1 MKLIFLYGPPA
12 AGKLTVATE
21 LAAITGYKLVDNHK
35 ATDFLEEVF
44 PRSDAR
50 LHPWRSKLGR
60 KIRIDLVSAAAEA
73 DVDLI
78 ITFAPLSTG
87 MFDFMR
93 EIASAVAGGGGELC
107 MVQLLPSREVLEAR
121 VRSESR
127 QGVKVDTVES
137 WHELTDNN
145 EGAFATFPDR
155 DHLVLDN
162 STLSPQQAAQ
172 AIADHYRLQ

>member
-1 MKLIFLYGPPA
+1 MKLIFVYGPPA

-21 LAAITGYKLVDNHK
+21 LANMTGYKLVDNHK

-73 DVDLI
+73 DVNLI
-78 ITFAPLSTG
+78 ITFAPLSDG
-87 MFDFMR
+87 MFDFIR
-93 EIASAVAGGGGELC
+93 DITDAVATNGGELC
-107 MVQLLPSREVLEAR
+107 MVQLLPSRDVLEAR
-121 VRSESR
+121 VLSESR
-127 QGVKVDTVES
+127 KGVKIDTTKR

-145 EGAFATFPDR
+145 EGAFATFPGHE
-155 DHLVLDN
+155 HLVLDN
-162 STLSPQQAAQ
+162 SVLTPQQAAQ
-172 AIADHYRLQ
+172 AIIGHYKL

>member
-1 MKLIFLYGPPA
+1 MKLIFIYGPPA

-60 KIRIDLVSAAAEA
+60 KIRIDLVEAAAEA
-73 DVDLI
+73 DINLI
-78 ITFAPLSTG
+78 ITFAPLSAG

-93 EIASAVAGGGGELC
+93 DIIQSVSRSNGKPCL
-107 MVQLLPSREVLEAR
+107 VQLLPSQEVLKTR
-121 VRSESR
+121 VLSENR
-127 QGVKVDTVES
+127 RGVKIDTVER

-145 EGAFATFPDR
+145 EGAFATFPDME
-155 DHLVLDN
+155 HLVLNN
-162 STLSPQQAAQ
+162 STLTQQQAAQ
-172 AIADHYRLQ
+172 AIVDYYRL

>member
-21 LAAITGYKLVDNHK
+21 LAGITGYKLIDNHK

-44 PRSDAR
+44 PRSDAQ

-60 KIRIDLVSAAAEA
+60 KIRIDLVNAAAEA
-73 DVDLI
+73 DVNLI
-78 ITFAPLSTG
+78 ITFAPLSAG
-87 MFDFMR
+87 MFDFIR
-93 EIASAVAGGGGELC
+93 DIAQAVTGSGGELC

-121 VRSESR
+121 VLSESR
-127 QGVKVDTVES
+127 RHVKIDSVER

-145 EGAFATFPDR
+145 EGAFATFPDNE
-155 DHLVLDN
+155 HLVLDN
-162 STLSPQQAAQ
+162 SALTPQQAAQ
-172 AIADHYRLQ
+172 AIAEHYQL